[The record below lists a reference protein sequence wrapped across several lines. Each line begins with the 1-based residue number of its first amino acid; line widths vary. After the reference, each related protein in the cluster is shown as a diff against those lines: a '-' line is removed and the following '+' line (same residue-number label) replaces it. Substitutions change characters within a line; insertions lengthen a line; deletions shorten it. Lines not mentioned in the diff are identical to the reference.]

1 MENLPY
7 VMSGSEESSS
17 SESNGSTGNKGGG
30 TGKSGIHAL
39 FVGVLGL
46 GIGSASVSGNHL
58 SSLESPETGVGGGSL
73 GLVVRDG
80 EGGSGLKTISKLLTL
95 GGFGL
100 LFVLDLL
107 GGGFGGNTVVNTSGG
122 EDGSGSSGEGN
133 SLGEIVISFHDESSS
148 GEHSGNERVS
158 SHGGGLITTVGH
170 NASGTSSFSSDA
182 RTNVSFLNNVGTSG
196 DGNSG
201 HVTIGEVHDGLGGVH
216 SEHGSGQSDGRG
228 VAPGSGIKGVSSN
241 LDHLLLSFLF

>member
-1 MENLPY
+1 
-7 VMSGSEESSS
+7 MSGSEESSGT
-17 SESNGSTGNKGGG
+17 EGNGSSGNNGVSTSKNG
-30 TGKSGIHAL
+30 SFAL
-39 FVGVLGL
+39 LESFSGL
-46 GIGSASVSGNHL
+46 GVRSSLETHDGL
-58 SSLESPETGVGGGSL
+58 SSLESPESGVSGGSL
-73 GLVVRDG
+73 RLVVSDG

-95 GGFGL
+95 GGFGS
-100 LFVLDLL
+100 LFFLDLL

-216 SEHGSGQSDGRG
+216 SEHGSGESDGRG